1 MSPSKQTPVARRR
14 LAAKRRGFSLVE
26 MIAAT
31 ALVAGTLA
39 PALAVMRDAMAAS
52 RESVRRN
59 LLANY
64 AVTELEYSAGAT
76 MQDWTTGV
84 TTGDLASEGHPEMR
98 YTLNR
103 SDAPADGG
111 LTGRLMHVR
120 VTVYDDANGNMLLDA
135 NELAIDLRTK
145 VAKLFTY
152 ENEPN

>member
-1 MSPSKQTPVARRR
+1 
-14 LAAKRRGFSLVE
+14 

-52 RESVRRN
+52 RESARRN

-64 AVTELEYSAGAT
+64 AVSMLEYSTGTT
-76 MQDWTTGV
+76 MQDWV
-84 TTGDLASEGHPEMR
+84 PSLTTGDLAGEGHAALR
-98 YTLNR
+98 YTVNR

-111 LTGRLMHVR
+111 LTGRLMHLR
-120 VTVYDDANGNMLLDA
+120 VTVYDDANGNAALDG
-135 NELAIDLRTK
+135 NELAVRFRTK
-145 VAKLFTY
+145 VAKLATY